1 MTGLAS
7 PSEVWVVLAMVAG
20 AVLLAA
26 VCGRKE
32 MRR

>member
-1 MTGLAS
+1 MIALAS
-7 PSEVWVVLAMVAG
+7 APEALVVLAMVAG